1 MQKVSDMNSEIT
13 NVSTLVPATV
23 VKSNRQNEDSA
34 SVKADAGI
42 INQVDSESEPVTA
55 ASSAKEKESGSKVT
69 SLDTLKSAAVT
80 GNSILQAANRNLE
93 FKIDDSTKRVVVKI
107 VDSQTGETVRQIP
120 SEDMLAFIKQMQE
133 LDGKKGSVI
142 QSRA

>member
-1 MQKVSDMNSEIT
+1 MNSEIT

-42 INQVDSESEPVTA
+42 INKVDPESEPVTA

-69 SLDTLKSAAVT
+69 SLDKLKSAAVT

>member
-1 MQKVSDMNSEIT
+1 MNSEIT
-13 NVSTLVPATV
+13 NVSTLVPATI
-23 VKSNRQNEDSA
+23 VKSNRQNEESA
-34 SVKADAGI
+34 SLKTDAVTEK
-42 INQVDSESEPVTA
+42 NVESESALSPDGVKK
-55 ASSAKEKESGSKVT
+55 KELDSNVT
-69 SLDTLKSAAVT
+69 SLDKLKSAADK

-93 FKIDDSTKRVVVKI
+93 FKVDDSTKRVVVKI

-120 SEDMLAFIKQMQE
+120 SEEMLAFIKQMQE

>member
-1 MQKVSDMNSEIT
+1 MNSEIT
-13 NVSTLVPATV
+13 NVPKLVPATV

-34 SVKADAGI
+34 SVSSDTGI
-42 INQVDSESEPVTA
+42 VNKVESESASA
-55 ASSAKEKESGSKVT
+55 ASSAKEKEPGSKVA
-69 SLDTLKSAAVT
+69 SLDKLKSAAVT

-93 FKIDDSTKRVVVKI
+93 FKIDESTKKVVVKI
-107 VDSQTGETVRQIP
+107 VDSQTGETVAQIP
-120 SEDMLAFIKQMQE
+120 SEDMLAFIKRMQE

>member
-1 MQKVSDMNSEIT
+1 MNSEIT
-13 NVSTLVPATV
+13 NVSKLVPATV
-23 VKSNRQNEDSA
+23 VKNKRQNEDSA
-34 SVKADAGI
+34 SLKTDAVI
-42 INQVDSESEPVTA
+42 DKKVEFEPA
-55 ASSAKEKESGSKVT
+55 LSPDGLKEKESDSNVA
-69 SLDTLKSAAVT
+69 SLDKLKSAAIE

-93 FKIDDSTKRVVVKI
+93 FKIDESTKRVVVKI
-107 VDSQTGETVRQIP
+107 VDNQTGETVRQIP

>member
-1 MQKVSDMNSEIT
+1 MNSEIT

-23 VKSNRQNEDSA
+23 VKSAPQNEDAA
-34 SVKADAGI
+34 SVKVMDTGVI
-42 INQVDSESEPVTA
+42 SKVESDPNSATN
-55 ASSAKEKESGSKVT
+55 SAKEKESGSKVT
-69 SLDTLKSAAVT
+69 SLDTLKSAAVA

-93 FKIDDSTKRVVVKI
+93 FKVDESTKKVVIKI
-107 VDSQTGETVRQIP
+107 VDNQTGETVRQIP
-120 SEDMLAFIKQMQE
+120 SEEMLAFIKRMEE

>member
-1 MQKVSDMNSEIT
+1 MNSEIT

-34 SVKADAGI
+34 SLKTDAVI
-42 INQVDSESEPVTA
+42 DKKVESEPA
-55 ASSAKEKESGSKVT
+55 LSPDGLKEKEFDSNVT
-69 SLDTLKSAAVT
+69 SLDKLKSAAVE

-93 FKIDDSTKRVVVKI
+93 FKIDESTKKVVVKI
-107 VDSQTGETVRQIP
+107 VDNQTGETVRQIP
-120 SEDMLAFIKQMQE
+120 SEDMLAFIKKMQE

>member
-1 MQKVSDMNSEIT
+1 MNSEIT

-23 VKSNRQNEDSA
+23 VKSNRQNEESA
-34 SVKADAGI
+34 SLKTDAVTEK
-42 INQVDSESEPVTA
+42 NVESEPA
-55 ASSAKEKESGSKVT
+55 LSPDALKKKEVDSNVISVEK
-69 SLDTLKSAAVT
+69 LKSAAVE

-93 FKIDDSTKRVVVKI
+93 FKVDDSTKRVVVKI

-120 SEDMLAFIKQMQE
+120 SEEMLAFIKQMQE

>member
-1 MQKVSDMNSEIT
+1 MNSEIT

-42 INQVDSESEPVTA
+42 INQVDPESEPSTA

-133 LDGKKGSVI
+133 LDGTKGSVI

>member
-1 MQKVSDMNSEIT
+1 MNSEIT

-23 VKSNRQNEDSA
+23 VKSNRQNEESTSLKTDA
-34 SVKADAGI
+34 VAAKSV
-42 INQVDSESEPVTA
+42 ESEPA
-55 ASSAKEKESGSKVT
+55 LSPDSLKKKELDSNVM
-69 SLDTLKSAAVT
+69 SLDKLKSAAVE

-93 FKIDDSTKRVVVKI
+93 FKVDESTKRVVVKI

>member
-1 MQKVSDMNSEIT
+1 MNSEIT

-23 VKSNRQNEDSA
+23 VKNTQQNEDAA
-34 SVKADAGI
+34 SVKAMDARV
-42 INQVDSESEPVTA
+42 INKVESDPNSATN
-55 ASSAKEKESGSKVT
+55 SAKEKESGSKVT

-93 FKIDDSTKRVVVKI
+93 FKVDESTKKVVIKI
-107 VDSQTGETVRQIP
+107 VDNQTGETVRQIP
-120 SEDMLAFIKQMQE
+120 SEEMLAFIKRMEE

>member
-1 MQKVSDMNSEIT
+1 MNSEIT
-13 NVSTLVPATV
+13 NVSTLVPVTV
-23 VKSNRQNEDSA
+23 AKNNRQNNDSA
-34 SVKADAGI
+34 AIKPVDAGMVNKAEFEP
-42 INQVDSESEPVTA
+42 NQNSA
-55 ASSAKEKESGSKVT
+55 ANNDKEKESDSIT

-93 FKIDDSTKRVVVKI
+93 FKIDESTKKVVIKI
-107 VDSQTGETVRQIP
+107 VDTKTGETVRQIP
-120 SEDMLAFIKQMQE
+120 SEEMMEFIKKMEE